1 MSAEDLPAGAASE
14 QGTEASTYLHLPD
27 AKTARD
33 LATFLTRAR
42 SVDPQ
47 AAVRLQARGQVLGVY
62 VCTLAPADLLD
73 TTPTVL
79 GLRAI
84 RLGESSTLDVTAPAS
99 ALLDRLARIEESGFR
114 LMVPPVTATATWSG
128 IAPPTEGWERAGFY
142 LSDDARTAARAGIE
156 AVGGALPAN
165 PGHAVVS
172 TVRSRIWA
180 SPLETPDA
188 RVTLPTGAAFALE
201 VLGFLPPRA
210 TEPLLV
216 FTSGDWV
223 RVSGKAGHVLVRSR

>member
-1 MSAEDLPAGAASE
+1 MNDQSTPGLEAAATDSAYF
-14 QGTEASTYLHLPD
+14 QLPD

-33 LATFLTRAR
+33 LATFITRAK

-47 AAVRLQARGQVLGVY
+47 AAVRLQGRGGVLGVY
-62 VCTLAPADLLD
+62 VCTLAPSNLFD
-73 TTPTVL
+73 TETPTVL

-84 RLGESSTLDVTAPAS
+84 SLGESSDLDVTAPAV

-114 LMVPPVTATATWSG
+114 LMVPPVTATAPWAG
-128 IAPPTEGWERAGFY
+128 IAPPTAGWERAGFY
-142 LSDDARTAARAGIE
+142 LSDDARSDARAGIE
-156 AVGGALPAN
+156 AVDRALPEN
-165 PGHAVVS
+165 PGHAVVN

-180 SPLETPDA
+180 SPLEATDA
-188 RVTLPTGAAFALE
+188 TVTLPIGVAFALE

-216 FTSGDWV
+216 FTNGDWA
-223 RVSGKAGHVLVRSR
+223 RVSGKAGHVLVRTK